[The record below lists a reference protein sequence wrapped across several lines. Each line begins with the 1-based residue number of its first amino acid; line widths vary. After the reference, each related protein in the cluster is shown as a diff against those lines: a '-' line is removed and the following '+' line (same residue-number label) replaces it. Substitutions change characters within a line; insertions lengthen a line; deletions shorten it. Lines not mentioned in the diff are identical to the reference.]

1 MALAASNQIPC
12 EIYTDVDGVYATDPR
27 ILSHAK
33 RLEYVSYEEM
43 MEMSALGAG
52 VLETRSVELA
62 KTMKSPLFR
71 RTLSNVKG
79 TWIMSR
85 SDLLEK
91 KLLQE

>member
-1 MALAASNQIPC
+1 
-12 EIYTDVDGVYATDPR
+12 
-27 ILSHAK
+27 
-33 RLEYVSYEEM
+33 M

-62 KTMKSPLFR
+62 KTMKSLYLG